1 MTLRSAHEQRH
12 GEAPVGGARHRL
24 GRGGLHHAAPSR
36 RRHRASHA
44 TDRTERGLWM
54 VVGGLGLML
63 AFSIAFV
70 AIELVT

>member
-1 MTLRSAHEQRH
+1 MTLRSAHEQRQ
-12 GEAPVGGARHRL
+12 GEIAPEGARHRL
-24 GRGGLHHAAPSR
+24 GRGGPHHAAPSR

-44 TDRTERGLWM
+44 TIQTERRLWM
-54 VVGGLGLML
+54 LVGGLGLML